1 MKMKT
6 SFLPVFLVSLIVFDS
21 VSAQEICF
29 NGFFKPNSTY
39 DLNRR
44 QILSSLASNVTSNN
58 GFFNSSIGQSP
69 NRIFIIGMCIPGTKP
84 TTCSDCIKGAS
95 DSLSQSCP
103 NQTEAYT
110 WPDCCMVRY
119 SNISFSGSLLMEP
132 SRALY
137 NDGDIRDTDANMT
150 VFDRVYDELMVRT
163 IAAASNLSS
172 SSSFKQKYFAA
183 EVASLTTF
191 ETMYAMMQCTPDVS
205 SRDCEFCL
213 KKSAGE
219 YLSCC
224 RGKQGGAVIRPSCF
238 FRWDLYPYA
247 GAFDNVTLPPA
258 RPHALPPPPPS
269 LTPPLSDPANTTSKD
284 GKIISTGIIVAIVV
298 PAVIMLVLLVVG
310 FMACR
315 KKKLSQTN
323 EVQAGDEITTTRSLQ
338 FSFKMIK
345 DATDKFADRNMVGRG
360 GFGEVYKGILST
372 GTEVAVKRLSKSSGQ
387 GSQEFKNE
395 AVLVTKLQHR
405 NLVRLLGFCLEG
417 EEKILVY
424 EFVPNKS
431 LDYFLFDPAK
441 QSELDWTRRYNIIG
455 GISRGILY
463 LHQDSR
469 LTIIHRDLKASNI
482 LLDADMNPKI
492 ADFGMA
498 RIFGV
503 DQSQADTR
511 RIVGTYGYMSP
522 EYAMRGHFSMKSD
535 VYSFG
540 ILVLEIISGKK
551 ISNFYNTGDF
561 GGNLVAHA
569 WRLWRN
575 GSPLELIDPII
586 GDSYQSSEATRCIHI
601 ALLCIQEDPSDR
613 PLLPAII
620 VMLTSSTTTLP
631 VPRAPGFC
639 LPSRHELGAYGLES
653 TQSTSRS
660 ITGSINDVSI
670 TYFYPR

>member
-1 MKMKT
+1 MKFMT
-6 SFLPVFLVSLIVFDS
+6 SFLPMFLVSLIGLDS

-58 GFFNSSIGQSP
+58 GFFNSSIGQNP
-69 NRIFIIGMCIPGTKP
+69 NRVFIIGMCIPGTKP
-84 TTCSDCIKGAS
+84 ETCSDCIKGAS
-95 DSLSQSCP
+95 DRLSQSCP
-103 NQTEAYT
+103 NQTQAYT

-119 SNISFSGSLLMEP
+119 SNISFSGSLVMEP
-132 SRALY
+132 SQALY
-137 NDGDIRDTDANMT
+137 NTGDIGDTDANMT
-150 VFDRVYDELMVRT
+150 VFDRVYEELMVRT
-163 IAAASNLSS
+163 IAAASNG
-172 SSSFKQKYFAA
+172 SSSFEKKYFAA
-183 EVASLTTF
+183 EVAPLTTF

-205 SRDCEFCL
+205 TSDCEFCL
-213 KKSAGE
+213 KKSVGE

-238 FRWDLYPYA
+238 YRWDLYPYA

-258 RPHALPPPPPS
+258 RPQALSPPPPS
-269 LTPPLSDPANTTSKD
+269 LSTPVSDPERTTRKD

-298 PAVIMLVLLVVG
+298 PAVVMLVLLVLG
-310 FMACR
+310 FKVCR
-315 KKKLSQTN
+315 KRKLYQAN

-338 FSFKMIK
+338 FSFKMIR
-345 DATDKFADRNMVGRG
+345 DATDKFAESNLIGRG

-372 GTEVAVKRLSKSSGQ
+372 GTQVAVKRLSKSSGQ
-387 GSQEFKNE
+387 GAQEFKNE

-482 LLDADMNPKI
+482 LLDTDMNPKI

-540 ILVLEIISGKK
+540 ILILEVISGRK
-551 ISNFYNTGDF
+551 ISSFYDTGVS

-575 GSPLELIDPII
+575 GSPLELIDPTI
-586 GDSYQSSEATRCIHI
+586 GESYQSSEAIRCIHI
-601 ALLCIQEDPSDR
+601 ALLCVQEDPADR

-620 VMLTSSTTTLP
+620 VMLTSSTATLP
-631 VPRAPGFC
+631 VPRSPGFC
-639 LPSRHELGAYGLES
+639 LPSRHELDADGLES

-660 ITGSINDVSI
+660 ITGSINDASI
-670 TYFYPR
+670 TDFYPR

>member
-1 MKMKT
+1 MKLKI
-6 SFLPVFLVSLIVFDS
+6 SFLPLFWFFLIS
-21 VSAQEICF
+21 VSSGQEICF
-29 NGFFKPNSTY
+29 SGFFKPNSTY

-44 QILSSLASNVTSNN
+44 LILSSLASNVTTHN
-58 GFFNSSIGQSP
+58 GFYNSSIGQNP

-84 TTCSDCIKGAS
+84 ETCSDCIKGAS
-95 DSLSQSCP
+95 DKLVQSCP

-119 SNISFSGSLLMEP
+119 SNISFSGSLLLMEP
-132 SRALY
+132 SQELY
-137 NDGDIRDTDANMT
+137 NTGDIRDTDANLT
-150 VFDRVYDELMVRT
+150 VFDRVWEELMVRT
-163 IAAASNLSS
+163 VNVASLSS
-172 SSSFKQKYFAA
+172 NGSSSRFGQKYFAA

-205 SRDCEFCL
+205 SGDCEVCL
-213 KKSAGE
+213 KRSVGDYE
-219 YLSCC
+219 SCC

-247 GAFDNVTLPPA
+247 GAFDNV
-258 RPHALPPPPPS
+258 ALPPPRPQSLPQPPLS
-269 LTPPLSDPANTTSKD
+269 LTPPVSDRANTTSKD
-284 GKIISTGIIVAIVV
+284 GKSMSVGTIVAIVV
-298 PAVIMLVLLVVG
+298 PTIVMLVLLVVG
-310 FMACR
+310 FLVCMKGKSEKR
-315 KKKLSQTN
+315 T

-338 FSFKMIK
+338 FSFKTIEA
-345 DATDKFADRNMVGRG
+345 ATDKFSESNKIGGG
-360 GFGEVYKGILST
+360 GFGEVYRGKLST
-372 GTEVAVKRLSKSSGQ
+372 GTEVAVKRLSKTSGQ
-387 GSQEFKNE
+387 GAEGFKTE

-405 NLVRLLGFCLEG
+405 NLVRLLGFCLQG

-431 LDYFLFDPAK
+431 LDYFLFDPEK
-441 QSELDWTRRYNIIG
+441 QGELDWTRRYNIIG
-455 GISRGILY
+455 GIARGILY

-503 DQSQADTR
+503 DQSQANTR
-511 RIVGTYGYMSP
+511 RVVGTYGYMSP

-540 ILVLEIISGKK
+540 VMILEIISGKK
-551 ISNFYNTGDF
+551 NSKSYHIDDTD
-561 GGNLVAHA
+561 GNLVTHA

-575 GSPLELIDPII
+575 GSPLKLVDRII
-586 GDSYQSSEATRCIHI
+586 GESYQSNEATRCIHI
-601 ALLCIQEDPSDR
+601 ALLCIQEDPADR
-613 PLLPAII
+613 PMLPAII

-639 LPSRHELGAYGLES
+639 LPSRHEPDYDGLDS
-653 TQSTSRS
+653 TRSTSMHRLQ
-660 ITGSINDVSI
+660 I
-670 TYFYPR
+670 